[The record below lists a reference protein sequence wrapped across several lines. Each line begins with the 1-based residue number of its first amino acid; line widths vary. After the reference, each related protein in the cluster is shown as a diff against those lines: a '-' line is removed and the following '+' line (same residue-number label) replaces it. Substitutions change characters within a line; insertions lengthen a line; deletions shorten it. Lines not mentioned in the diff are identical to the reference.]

1 MLNDLRFSNLS
12 IGMSA
17 KSVHK
22 ITDEKIRA
30 FAAVSGDNNP
40 IHIDED
46 FAKNSPFKKRI
57 AHGALIS
64 SFFSSLFA
72 TELPGPG
79 SIYISQNTK
88 FRKPVYIDDEVEAV
102 VEITGIDANRK
113 RIYFKTYCLVG
124 NIEVLTGNAEIYLP

>member
-1 MLNDLRFSNLS
+1 MSKKLEINSLS

-17 KSVHK
+17 TSVHK

-40 IHIDED
+40 IHIDKE

-64 SFFSSLFA
+64 SLFSSLFA
-72 TELPGPG
+72 SDLPGPG
-79 SIYISQNTK
+79 FIYISQNTK
-88 FRKPVYIDDEVEAV
+88 FRKPVYINDEVKAV
-102 VEITGIDANRK
+102 VEITDIDSDRK
-113 RIYFKTYCLVG
+113 RVYFKTYCLVG
-124 NIEVLTGNAEIYLP
+124 DTEVLTGTAEIYLP

>member
-1 MLNDLRFSNLS
+1 MSDNLKIDDLS

-40 IHIDED
+40 IHLDDE

-57 AHGALIS
+57 AHGALVS

-79 SIYISQNTK
+79 SIYVSQNTK
-88 FRKPVYIDDEVEAV
+88 FRKPVFINDKVEAV
-102 VEITGIDANRK
+102 IEITDIDLDRK
-113 RIYFKTYCLVG
+113 RVYFKTYCLVG
-124 NIEVLTGNAEIYLP
+124 NTEVLNGTAEIYLP

>member
-1 MLNDLRFSNLS
+1 MSNNLTINTLS
-12 IGMSA
+12 VGMSA

-30 FAAVSGDNNP
+30 FAALSGDSNP
-40 IHIDED
+40 IHIDD
-46 FAKNSPFKKRI
+46 KFAKDSPFKKRI

-72 TELPGPG
+72 TDLPGPG

-88 FRKPVYIDDEVEAV
+88 FRKPVYINDEVEAV
-102 VEITGIDANRK
+102 VEITDIDTNRK

-124 NIEVLTGNAEIYLP
+124 DTEVLTGTAEIYLP

>member
-1 MLNDLRFSNLS
+1 MSNNLRIYTLS

-17 KSVHK
+17 KSINK
-22 ITDEKIRA
+22 ITDEKIRT
-30 FAAVSGDNNP
+30 FAAISGDNNP
-40 IHIDED
+40 IHLDEI

-79 SIYISQNTK
+79 SIYVSQSTK
-88 FRKPVYIDDEVEAV
+88 FKKPVFIDDEVEAV
-102 VEITGIDANRK
+102 VEITDINVDRK
-113 RIYFKTYCLVG
+113 RVYFKTYCLVG
-124 NIEVLTGNAEIYLP
+124 DTEVLDGAAEIYLP

>member
-1 MLNDLRFSNLS
+1 MDINSLS
-12 IGMSA
+12 VGMSA
-17 KSVHK
+17 KSVHR
-22 ITDEKIRA
+22 ITDEKIRV

-40 IHIDED
+40 IHIDEEY
-46 FAKNSPFKKRI
+46 AKNSPFKKRI

-88 FRKPVYIDDEVEAV
+88 FRRPVYINDEVKAV
-102 VEITGIDANRK
+102 VEVTDINIDRK
-113 RIYFKTYCLVG
+113 RVYFKTYCLVG
-124 NIEVLTGNAEIYLP
+124 DTEVLTGTAEIYLP